1 MRNTLRPFTGV
12 SFSCVKTF
20 ANRSKPR
27 PLLVVH
33 SGNTTTGPC
42 ARFLTS
48 SKLSYFSLSLEVW
61 RGFLPVWVIMFQS
74 ETTLNPRTFARGV
87 GFRFL
92 EANVAEFEIAAEPVP
107 VRRPGVWV
115 VVVEGTSESSWTGS
129 VTGRTNVGSNLRRCP
144 NRQDERGMGGWVS
157 GT

>member
-1 MRNTLRPFTGV
+1 MRHYLIHMRRIWYPFTGIF
-12 SFSCVKTF
+12 FSCLRTS
-20 ANRSKPR
+20 ANRSRPR

-48 SKLSYFSLSLEVW
+48 SKLSYFSLSFEVW
-61 RGFLPVWVIMFQS
+61 VGILPVWAIMDQS
-74 ETTLNPRTFARGV
+74 DTTLKPRTFAGGV

-107 VRRPGVWV
+107 VRRPGVLAV
-115 VVVEGTSESSWTGS
+115 GVGGAFMESSWTGS
-129 VTGRTNVGSNLRRCP
+129 VIGRTNTGSNLRRSP
-144 NRQDERGMGGWVS
+144 S
-157 GT
+157 G

>member
-1 MRNTLRPFTGV
+1 MHMRKTLYPFAGI
-12 SFSCVKTF
+12 FLSCLKTS

-42 ARFLTS
+42 ARFLTC

-61 RGFLPVWVIMFQS
+61 VGILPVWVIMDQS
-74 ETTLNPRTFARGV
+74 ETVLKPSTFAWGV
-87 GFRFL
+87 GCRFF

-107 VRRPGVWV
+107 VRRPGVWTIG
-115 VVVEGTSESSWTGS
+115 VEEVLESSWTGS
-129 VTGRTNVGSNLRRCP
+129 VIGRTNVGSNLRRNP
-144 NRQDERGMGGWVS
+144 S
-157 GT
+157 G